1 MYLVYFS
8 SAEQPA
14 RFATDKR
21 GKWKIEKED
30 DLSSLLFSS
39 TTPIP
44 ISSPLATTCAGMI
57 NPCGEGS
64 CYMNGRVL
72 RPEPLAENLLLHMYR
87 LNPGVNCNSNL
98 AVGSYVCVAPSAPS
112 TTISCTG
119 WYRVMQG
126 YTCPSIWNG
135 ANLTM
140 SMFLSIKPGIQMSHQ
155 PGIQV
160 TSLKLP
166 IPTIGILQ
174 RPHTTPS
181 TSPPFPALPPCL
193 PS

>member
-57 NPCGEGS
+57 NP
-64 CYMNGRVL
+64 
-72 RPEPLAENLLLHMYR
+72 PEPLAENLLLHMYR

-155 PGIQV
+155 PGIQCQAPYLV
-160 TSLKLP
+160 VGQHVC
-166 IPTIGILQ
+166 ID
-174 RPHTTPS
+174 
-181 TSPPFPALPPCL
+181 
-193 PS
+193 